1 MALFTEIGQII
12 KLFTEPQKTPKSQ
25 SNFLKKI
32 RKAGGILLPDFKLC
46 K

>member
-1 MALFTEIGQII
+1 MAFFTEIGQII
-12 KLFTEPQKTPKSQ
+12 KIFTEPQNIPKSQ

>member
-1 MALFTEIGQII
+1 MALFTEIGQLI
-12 KLFTEPQKTPKSQ
+12 KIFTEPQKTPKRQ
-25 SNFLKKI
+25 SNFLRKI